1 MADDSDSSKTSISF
15 NIEGPIAELFD
26 KVREAAKKHPD
37 FWGYG
42 NLTRT
47 DLARHLLTKELV
59 ELAKQLGVLEDD

>member
-1 MADDSDSSKTSISF
+1 MTDNEDSKKSSISF
-15 NIEGPIAELFD
+15 NIEGQISDLFD
-26 KVREAAKKHPD
+26 KVREAAKSHPD

-59 ELAKQLGVLEDD
+59 ELAKQLGVLDDD

>member
-1 MADDSDSSKTSISF
+1 MASPPDSRKTSISF
-15 NIEGPIAELFD
+15 NIEGQIADLFD
-26 KVREAAKKHPD
+26 KVREAAKSHPD

-59 ELAKQLGVLEDD
+59 DLAKQLGVLDDD

>member
-1 MADDSDSSKTSISF
+1 MPKKPSISF
-15 NIEGPIAELFD
+15 NIEGPIAETFD
-26 KVREAAKKHPD
+26 KVREAAQSHPE

-59 ELAKQLGVLEDD
+59 VLAKRLGVIDEEESP